1 MLCPDNAKILPYLAK
16 FFWKN
21 SMILKKP
28 DRPLG
33 KLSPSFLA
41 LLLLVTSCTRA
52 TTGGSPLNSVSSEP
66 VRSTPVTVTE
76 AGTWAFTPEPDTYN
90 NQALLDLRFLN
101 EKIAGESGFIR
112 RSPDGRNFVKG
123 DGVPI
128 RFWAVNSDS
137 WREGKEAIADQARFL
152 AKRGVNLVRWH
163 GQIQA
168 KNEESKLTDIDEKA
182 RDQLWQFVAGMKQE
196 GIYMT
201 ISPYYAMPVKAK
213 PNWGIPRDSESM
225 QGLLFF
231 DPELQAAYKGW
242 LRSLFE
248 PVNPYTGIA
257 LKDDPAVAI
266 IQLQNEDSLLFWT
279 VESIQG
285 RDREI
290 LSGQFGEWLKQ
301 KYGSLAAA
309 SKAWNNAKIESDDF
323 NNGRVG
329 FYHIWEM
336 TQEQKPNSGKAK
348 RLADQTQFWTETMH
362 NFNQEMVRFL
372 REEIGAKQ
380 LINAGNWKTANSL
393 TLNDAERYSYTP
405 SEVMG
410 VNRYYDGGGHWG
422 ESSGWA
428 IVNGDKFINR
438 SVLFDPSSL
447 PTNLKQVAGY
457 PMIIPESS
465 WVPPLGYQS
474 EAPFLVSIYQS
485 LGGVDAFYWFSMKEP
500 QWRQPSSANGF
511 KPSIGKW
518 VINTPE
524 LLGNFPA
531 AALMYRQNYIQTA
544 PVVVAEKRS
553 LEDLWQ
559 RRSPIIGENSGFDPN
574 RDQEA
579 ARSLGQNRGSDSI
592 HPLAF
597 LVGPVEVTYNADP
610 SQSQAMNLDQYID
623 EKAKVVRSQTGEI
636 QWDYGKGIATLNAP
650 KAQGVTGFL
659 GQIGNFELGDITI
672 ISGNNYATAIA
683 VSMDD
688 QPIATS
694 KKILIQVGTVARPHG
709 WTEKAVTWEDKNG
722 QQLQGFEVISY
733 GEAPWAI
740 AENNLT
746 ITVNNPKI
754 TKATVLDMNGLARG
768 QAELQRQGNKVTL
781 QMPPDAKYLILN

>member
-1 MLCPDNAKILPYLAK
+1 
-16 FFWKN
+16 
-21 SMILKKP
+21 MILKKT

-33 KLSPSFLA
+33 KFSPSFLA
-41 LLLLVTSCTRA
+41 LLLLVTSCTRTA
-52 TTGGSPLNSVSSEP
+52 VSPEP
-66 VRSTPVTVTE
+66 VPSTPVTVTE
-76 AGTWAFTPEPDTYN
+76 EETWAFTPEPDTYN

-128 RFWAVNSDS
+128 RFWAVNSYI

-163 GQIQA
+163 GQIEP
-168 KNEESKLTDIDEKA
+168 KNEDSKLTDIDEKA
-182 RDQLWQFVAGMKQE
+182 REQLWQFVAGMKQE

-309 SKAWNNAKIESDDF
+309 SKAWNNAKLATDDF
-323 NNGRVG
+323 NNGLVG
-329 FYHIWEM
+329 FYPLWEM
-336 TQEQKPNSGKAK
+336 TQESKQNSGKAK

-380 LINAGNWKTANSL
+380 LINAGNWKTANST

-553 LEDLWQ
+553 LDDLWQ
-559 RRSPIIGENSGFDPN
+559 RRSPIIEENSGFDPN

-579 ARSLGQNRGSDSI
+579 ARSSALGKNRGSDSI

-610 SQSQAMNLDQYID
+610 SQSQGMNLDRYID

-659 GQIGNFELGDITI
+659 GQIGKFELGDITI
-672 ISGNNYATAIA
+672 ISDNNYATAIA

-688 QPIATS
+688 RPIATS

-722 QQLQGFEVISY
+722 QQLQGFEVVSY

-768 QAELQRQGNKVTL
+768 QAELQRQGNKVTV
-781 QMPPDAKYLILN
+781 QMPPDAKYLILQ

>member
-1 MLCPDNAKILPYLAK
+1 
-16 FFWKN
+16 
-21 SMILKKP
+21 MILKKP

-33 KLSPSFLA
+33 KFSPSFLA
-41 LLLLVTSCTRA
+41 LLLLVTSCTKTA
-52 TTGGSPLNSVSSEP
+52 GSPEP
-66 VRSTPVTVTE
+66 VPSTPVTVTE
-76 AGTWAFTPEPDTYN
+76 TGTWAFTPEPDTYN
-90 NQALLDLRFLN
+90 NQSLLDLRFLN

-168 KNEESKLTDIDEKA
+168 KNEDSKITDIDEKA
-182 RDQLWQFVAGMKQE
+182 REQLWQFVAGMKQE

-231 DPELQAAYKGW
+231 DPQLQAAYKGW

-309 SKAWNNAKIESDDF
+309 SKAWNDEKLETDDF
-323 NNGRVG
+323 NNGLVG
-329 FYHIWEM
+329 FYPLWEM

-348 RLADQTQFWTETMH
+348 RLADQTQFWTETMR

-380 LINAGNWKTANSL
+380 LINAGNWKTANSM

-422 ESSGWA
+422 EFSGWA

-559 RRSPIIGENSGFDPN
+559 RRSPIIEENSGFDPN

-579 ARSLGQNRGSDSI
+579 ARSSASGKNRGSDSI

-610 SQSQAMNLDQYID
+610 SQSEAMNLDRYID

-659 GQIGNFELGDITI
+659 GQIGKFELGDITI
-672 ISGNNYATAIA
+672 ISGNKYATAIA

-688 QPIATS
+688 LPIATA

-709 WTEKAVTWEDKNG
+709 WTEKPVTWEDKNG
-722 QQLQGFEVISY
+722 QQLQGFEVVSY

-768 QAELQRQGNKVTL
+768 QAELQRQGNTVTL
-781 QMPPDAKYLILN
+781 QMPSDAKYLILQ

>member
-1 MLCPDNAKILPYLAK
+1 
-16 FFWKN
+16 
-21 SMILKKP
+21 MILKKT

-33 KLSPSFLA
+33 KFYPSFLA

-52 TTGGSPLNSVSSEP
+52 TTGRSPLHSVSSEP
-66 VRSTPVTVTE
+66 VPSTPVTVTE
-76 AGTWAFTPEPDTYN
+76 TGTWAFTPEPDTYN
-90 NQALLDLRFLN
+90 NQSLLDLRFLN

-163 GQIQA
+163 GQIEP
-168 KNEESKLTDIDEKA
+168 KNEDSKLTDIDEKA
-182 RDQLWQFVAGMKQE
+182 REQLWQFVAGMKQE

-231 DPELQAAYKGW
+231 DPELQSAYKGW

-309 SKAWNNAKIESDDF
+309 SKAWNDEKLETDDF
-323 NNGRVG
+323 NNGLVG
-329 FYHIWEM
+329 FYPLWEM

-348 RLADQTQFWTETMH
+348 RLADQTQFWTETMR

-380 LINAGNWKTANSL
+380 LINAGNWKTANSM

-422 ESSGWA
+422 EFSGWA

-553 LEDLWQ
+553 LDDLWQ
-559 RRSPIIGENSGFDPN
+559 RRSPIIEENSGFDPN

-579 ARSLGQNRGSDSI
+579 ARSSALGKNRGSDTI

-610 SQSQAMNLDQYID
+610 SQSQAMNLDRYID

-659 GQIGNFELGDITI
+659 GQIGKFELGDITI

-688 QPIATS
+688 LPIATS

-768 QAELQRQGNKVTL
+768 QAELQRQGNKATV

>member
-1 MLCPDNAKILPYLAK
+1 
-16 FFWKN
+16 
-21 SMILKKP
+21 MILKKP
-28 DRPLG
+28 DYRKGSAARNRPLG

-41 LLLLVTSCTRA
+41 LLLLVTSCTK
-52 TTGGSPLNSVSSEP
+52 TPGSPEP
-66 VRSTPVTVTE
+66 IASTPVTVTE

-128 RFWAVNSDS
+128 RFWAVNSDI

-163 GQIQA
+163 GQIEP
-168 KNEESKLTDIDEKA
+168 KNEDSNLTDIDEKA

-248 PVNPYTGIA
+248 PVNPYTGIP

-290 LSGQFGEWLKQ
+290 LSGQFGEWLKK
-301 KYGSLAAA
+301 KYGSLAVA
-309 SKAWNNAKIESDDF
+309 SKAWNNTKLETDDF

-422 ESSGWA
+422 EFSGWA

-531 AALMYRQNYIQTA
+531 AALMYRQNYIQ
-544 PVVVAEKRS
+544 PGSVVVAEKRS
-553 LEDLWQ
+553 LDDLWQ

-579 ARSLGQNRGSDSI
+579 ARENSENRGSENSV

-610 SQSQAMNLDQYID
+610 AQSQAMNLDRYID

-659 GQIGNFELGDITI
+659 GQIGKFELGDITI
-672 ISGNNYATAIA
+672 VSGNNYATAIA

-709 WTEKAVTWEDKNG
+709 WTEKAVNWEDKNG
-722 QQLQGFEVISY
+722 QQFQGFEVVSY

-768 QAELQRQGNKVTL
+768 QAELHRQGNKVTV
-781 QMPPDAKYLILN
+781 QMPPDAKYLILQ